1 MELLHKFSPC
11 GLDAQPLLDYLD
23 DKFGKIYGWKQ

>member
-1 MELLHKFSPC
+1 MDLLKKFSDN

-23 DKFGKIYGWKQ
+23 DKFGKIYGWN